1 MHLWLIELM
10 IVLLID
16 NRFDPVVPGLLL
28 RTPRRLQHIFS
39 VMISSESLST
49 ADIAHRVS
57 MDDFLVH
64 WVHIAALTTVER
76 LMMLLMDGHLHLE
89 VHRIRIKI
97 AVSLSRY
104 I

>member
-1 MHLWLIELM
+1 M

-16 NRFDPVVPGLLL
+16 NRFNPVVPGLLL
-28 RTPRRLQHIFS
+28 RTPRRLQHIFC
-39 VMISSESLST
+39 VMIGSESFSA
-49 ADIAHRVS
+49 ADITHWVS
-57 MDDFLVH
+57 MDNLFVN

-89 VHRIRIKI
+89 VHRIRIEI